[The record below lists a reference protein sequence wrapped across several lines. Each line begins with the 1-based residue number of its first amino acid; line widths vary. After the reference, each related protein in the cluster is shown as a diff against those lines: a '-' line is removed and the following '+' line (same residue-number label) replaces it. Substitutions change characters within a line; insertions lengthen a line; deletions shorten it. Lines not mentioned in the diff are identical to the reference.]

1 MKERERSDV
10 EKKRSSPLLSHRRST
25 VFDNSGTLL
34 RECPSNAHNAT
45 TYRRDLTSV
54 QSSMKRIQRDRKQE
68 TDGKERGLTREDRR
82 RTMRQQRAE
91 IEKKNQTGVGPRSVA
106 CIRAIPKNERKS

>member
-25 VFDNSGTLL
+25 VFDNS
-34 RECPSNAHNAT
+34 PNAHNAT